1 MHNSLNYEEYTCWFK
16 SGSNIFVY
24 IPTYLVTDW
33 NDFNSKTL
41 DAQGDR
47 SKAILHAIG
56 LRMDLKLKKNFYLT
70 GSFMN
75 YTRDTNYKHYDDV
88 FSSISEGRIMLTYKL

>member
-1 MHNSLNYEEYTCWFK
+1 MFTWKGYPED
-16 SGSNIFVY
+16 I
-24 IPTYLVTDW
+24 DW

-56 LRMDLKLKKNFYLT
+56 LRMDVKLKKRLYLT

-75 YTRDTNYKHYDDV
+75 YTRDTNYKHFDDV
-88 FSSISEGRIMLTYKL
+88 FSSTSEGRLMLTYKL